1 MFLEEEIKTLIQ
13 LLPWME
19 SLLTRLDEKILSLK
33 KASKKSLVAYL
44 VAGDPDLDST
54 LELMYGFVD
63 AGVDILEVGVPFTD
77 PIAEGPIIQAAHD
90 RALKN
95 NTSLTDIFTLIK
107 KFREKD
113 IDTPIILMGYIN
125 TFLANIKAL
134 KESHA
139 FGSDAVLIVDIPGE
153 SDLKNIGIKNTNL
166 ASISLI
172 APTTSKDRIS
182 KICNNSSGFIY
193 YVTLRGVTGSSHL
206 NISEAESNIKY
217 IRSQTSLP
225 IFAGFGI
232 KTPDDASNLSKI
244 SDGVVIGSSLV
255 EMIHNQS
262 SQKEFKKIYNY
273 LNEISEAIS
282 L

>member
-1 MFLEEEIKTLIQ
+1 
-13 LLPWME
+13 ME
-19 SLLTRLDEKILSLK
+19 YLLTRLDEKIFSLK
-33 KASKKSLVAYL
+33 NSSKKALVAYL

-54 LELMYGFVD
+54 LELMHGFVD

-95 NTSLTDIFTLIK
+95 NTSLTDIFELIK

-113 IDTPIILMGYIN
+113 TDTPIILMGYIN
-125 TFLANIKAL
+125 TFLANSQAL
-134 KESHA
+134 TESHA
-139 FGSDAVLIVDIPGE
+139 SGSDAVLIVDIPGE
-153 SDLKNIGIKNTNL
+153 TDIKNIGIKNTNL

-206 NISEAESNIKY
+206 NVSEAESNIKY

-225 IFAGFGI
+225 VFAGFGI
-232 KTPDDASNLSKI
+232 KTTDDASNLSKI